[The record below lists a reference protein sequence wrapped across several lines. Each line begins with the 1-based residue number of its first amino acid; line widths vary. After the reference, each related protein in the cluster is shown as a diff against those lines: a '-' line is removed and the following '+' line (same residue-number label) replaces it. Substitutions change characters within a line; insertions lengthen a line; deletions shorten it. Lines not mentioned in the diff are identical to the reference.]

1 MAYYRN
7 YYRPKQKR
15 PGTIAREKAIKES
28 KKIVLISKLGELSI
42 FQLEFQKK
50 KYLEDNEELNSIF
63 SSEYYLNKIKEYNE
77 HIAPVIVKLNDLDI
91 SKINLKS
98 YTFYEREF
106 YIKRGFFS
114 DIGLLVFKNYI
125 KNSAPVKSYFDR
137 IVEFRKFL
145 HKIHLKNTDL
155 CTYFHNVLKRIKFE
169 INLNKFQ
176 NIGEYKLKTPNIFS
190 SDNYHT
196 IASKLDRS
204 FFDIYQN
211 SFIENLKSKYSLHD
225 PYGHLKYRL
234 IHCDYSFEYLLNC
247 KKKITDTLLSN
258 FEKCSESDVDKN
270 SQKTYLLFTNETNFQ
285 NLNDTYKEF
294 LNSYEIDKLPPPTIL
309 EPEIASVYF
318 SFVKDFNNKMLRKIE
333 LLIRAKTKSKAKI
346 ENVGYVY
353 VLSNKAYPE
362 IYKIGSTYGIPEER
376 AEELT
381 GTGHLHPFEVEISIE
396 IESAEYYEKI
406 LHELLNGYRVK
417 QNREFF
423 KIEIGKLK
431 NILKEVSNITFN
443 GKKKIKSIELKKEI
457 KI

>member
-7 YYRPKQKR
+7 YYRPKQKQPR
-15 PGTIAREKAIKES
+15 TVAREKAIKES
-28 KKIVLISKLGELSI
+28 KKIISITELGKLSI

-50 KYLEDNEELNSIF
+50 IYLEDNKELNSIF

-77 HIAPVIVKLNDLDI
+77 HIKPVIDKLDELDI
-91 SKINLKS
+91 SKKNLKS
-98 YTFYEREF
+98 YIFYEQEF
-106 YIKRGFFS
+106 YIKIGFFS

-125 KNSAPVKSYFDR
+125 KNSAPIKSYFDK

-145 HKIHLKNTDL
+145 HKIQLKNIDL

-169 INLNKFQ
+169 IILHKFAE
-176 NIGEYKLKTPNIFS
+176 IGEYKLRTQNIFS
-190 SDNYHT
+190 SVYNHT
-196 IASKLDRS
+196 ISSKLDRS
-204 FFDIYQN
+204 FFDIYLE
-211 SFIENLKSKYSLHD
+211 SFLENLKSKYSLRYD
-225 PYGHLKYRL
+225 LKYRSF
-234 IHCDYSFEYLLNC
+234 HHDYSFEYLLNC
-247 KKKITDTLLSN
+247 KTKIEDTLLSN
-258 FEKCSESDVDKN
+258 FEKCSEIDVDKN
-270 SQKTYLLFTNETNFQ
+270 SIKTYWLFTNETNFQ
-285 NLNDTYKEF
+285 NLYDSYKEF
-294 LNSYEIDKLPPPTIL
+294 LKSYEIYKLPTPTIL
-309 EPEIASVYF
+309 EPEIASSYF
-318 SFVKDFNNKMLRKIE
+318 SLVKNFNNKMLRKID
-333 LLIRAKTKSKAKI
+333 LLIRAKTKSKEKI

-406 LHELLNGYRVK
+406 LHELLNDYRVK